1 MHIFLSYQEYQ
12 NRKALKI
19 FLLFRK
25 QAFRLYREHD
35 NERNAS
41 FKPFTGKCDD
51 ENPVSDFPVTGF

>member
-12 NRKALKI
+12 NRKALKL

-41 FKPFTGKCDD
+41 FKPFTGKGDD
-51 ENPVSDFPVTGF
+51 ENPVSYFPVTGF